1 MKKNKA
7 LRLASVLMM
16 ACLLTTCVISGTFAK
31 YVTSKEGSDTA
42 RVAKWGVEITTTGQF
57 VETYATDNNDVKDM
71 FTNSVVS
78 VAAED
83 NWVKDAVLAP
93 GTKGSMLSVALAGK
107 PEVAVAVTYDAELYL
122 ENWTV
127 NLNDGH
133 GETYYCPIVITVS
146 DGTTEKTFDGNDTT
160 KYADAKALEA
170 AVEKAIEDCK
180 VNLHP
185 KTDLSTVATPV
196 VTWSWAFS
204 TGDDND
210 KKDTA
215 LGDADTAA
223 TITLS
228 ITTTLT
234 QID

>member
-31 YVTSKEGSDTA
+31 YVTSDNGSDTA
-42 RVAKWGVEITTTGQF
+42 RVAKWGVTITTTGQF
-57 VETYATDNNDVKDM
+57 VETYATDNNDVKGTI
-71 FTNSVVS
+71 TNSVVS

-83 NWVKDAVLAP
+83 NSVKDAVLAP
-93 GTKGSMLSVALAGK
+93 GTNGSMLSVALDGD
-107 PEVAVAVTYDAELYL
+107 PEVAVAVTYDAELDL

-127 NLNDGH
+127 DGA
-133 GETYYCPIVITVS
+133 YYCPIVIKVG
-146 DGTTEKTFDGNDTT
+146 DKTFDGNDTT
-160 KYADAKALEA
+160 KYADADALEA

-180 VNLHP
+180 VNLNP

-196 VTWSWAFS
+196 VTWSWTFS
-204 TGDDND
+204 TSDAND
-210 KKDTA
+210 EKDTK
-215 LGDADTAA
+215 LGDAGTKASMQ
-223 TITLS
+223 LWVK
-228 ITTTLT
+228 TTLT